1 MQLLS
6 EYFRAWL
13 VKVVK
18 SRKEFRFYFLD
29 NKIIFRELFR
39 LRRAATGNVPFHDLL
54 AITILLMLHY
64 WTISVSS
71 HQAIINHTAVI
82 RQGSHQTVIRQS
94 SGSHQAVTAVVRLST
109 GSCHVVIKQLSGS
122 RCSKLLDWTPFQFCL
137 FTWYKTADSNFVRFL
152 NT

>member
-39 LRRAATGNVPFHDLL
+39 LRAAAGNVPFHHLL

-64 WTISVSS
+64 WTISVSN

-82 RQGSHQTVIRQS
+82 RQGSHQARQSSDSHQAVIRQS
-94 SGSHQAVTAVVRLST
+94 SGSHSSCQTVNWQLSLGHQAVVRQS
-109 GSCHVVIKQLSGS
+109 
-122 RCSKLLDWTPFQFCL
+122 LLQTFRLNAFSVL
-137 FTWYKTADSNFVRFL
+137 FIYMIQDRGQ
-152 NT
+152 